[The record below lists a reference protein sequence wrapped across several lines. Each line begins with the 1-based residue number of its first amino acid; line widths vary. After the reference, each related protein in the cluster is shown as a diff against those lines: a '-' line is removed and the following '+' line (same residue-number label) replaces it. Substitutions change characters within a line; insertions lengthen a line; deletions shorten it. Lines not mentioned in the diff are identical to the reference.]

1 MLDQII
7 IRKKSVA
14 TLDPNVDFENEIYD
28 LSTDTVYYS
37 NAAIQTVVS
46 SNAINGKARLQSR
59 HLKQFV
65 EHHIGISI
73 SFHVNHNAQSLAV
86 ALVVHV

>member
-1 MLDQII
+1 MRPFLRLPEVILRASDYHIMAML
-7 IRKKSVA
+7 
-14 TLDPNVDFENEIYD
+14 NETPY
-28 LSTDTVYYS
+28 TVFQRQHLRT
-37 NAAIQTVVS
+37 AMHQ